1 VGQRGHEP
9 QLPARRA
16 QAQRNGEPEV
26 VRAGVARLQNVI
38 KFRWELVPKGGD
50 EVVGAGLEVLI
61 LGNDG
66 RIRLD
71 YQFIEG

>member
-1 VGQRGHEP
+1 MTEAVLTRRRSVGG
-9 QLPARRA
+9 
-16 QAQRNGEPEV
+16 
-26 VRAGVARLQNVI
+26 AGVRKHVI

>member
-1 VGQRGHEP
+1 
-9 QLPARRA
+9 
-16 QAQRNGEPEV
+16 
-26 VRAGVARLQNVI
+26 
-38 KFRWELVPKGGD
+38 VPKGGD